1 MAFTGN
7 YNGFRFQNV
16 LMSAATGLEGDVWH
30 LLGVDDLVISGQDV
44 TLQDQH
50 TAGYCT
56 YTGGAN
62 GATILYTYTVPR
74 DGFMCVELDFPK
86 RNNVSIWKNG
96 DLVYS
101 ETMTLRQMMAVADV
115 VAGDVVEIK
124 ATCTSSN
131 ESGSLEINAAILD
144 HARFDACYGVL
155 SASTLELT
163 EFTNTYVAGQIT
175 CDRDGLLYTSVP
187 QNGNW
192 HVYVDGKKAEAVLI
206 GDVMMGVKLT
216 EGNHLVELK
225 YKNSAFAWG
234 WKISLLSAGI
244 FAALIYLDRK
254 QKPQSGKYRKA

>member
-1 MAFTGN
+1 
-7 YNGFRFQNV
+7 
-16 LMSAATGLEGDVWH
+16 
-30 LLGVDDLVISGQDV
+30 
-44 TLQDQH
+44 
-50 TAGYCT
+50 
-56 YTGGAN
+56 
-62 GATILYTYTVPR
+62 
-74 DGFMCVELDFPK
+74 MCVELDFPK

-144 HARFDACYGVL
+144 QARFDACYGVL

-216 EGNHLVELK
+216 EGDHLVELK